1 MGREQ
6 LSLGSQTIPKAVLDT
21 LEDELL
27 VLDAGGKIVY
37 ANESACSYLDVCP
50 EELCGTPVAELID
63 GTIPTDEG
71 RRRFRTALETALAGE
86 VADPVEIGHDLPVGK
101 RHGEHK
107 LTPVEDDGRVVGVV
121 VLARDITDRRARERK
136 LERARSS
143 LRQTHQLAAVSGF
156 EFDPESGQFTWASG
170 LAELFG
176 REQTPDTLGDLR
188 DVIHPDDR
196 ERLDRLA
203 AIEAGTIDTE
213 FRIVDDDRIR
223 WLQAV
228 AEAVDGGRS
237 VRGAVQDITV
247 RKRRKEQLRH
257 KTSVLAATSDATHG
271 GVLVT
276 DDSGHLLHYDDEF
289 VRLCDYSPK
298 ALASGIDAL
307 ARVIALTV
315 PEQEAVSTV
324 AAVSDTDETRQG
336 RWQLTDG
343 RCLQYYFAPI
353 GREDRRYGRL
363 WGFRDI
369 TEEHDREQELRLMRQ
384 LQSRALR
391 HNLRNKLTV
400 IEGYASLLATRDE
413 SEVADQA
420 NAILSAAA
428 ELDSLAEN
436 AQLVKRLVERDP
448 QPARIDLHAT
458 LVEITTAVDDM
469 YDAVEVSLNCPSGAS
484 VTAIPQLRTALYNAV
499 ENAAQHNDPP
509 AMTVSVVA
517 EPVGDGLDVEVRD
530 NGPGIPDQELV
541 VLEDGQE
548 TPIKHGSG
556 LGLWV
561 MKLVAG
567 NSAVEISYETRP
579 DGTTVCFRIP
589 SD

>member
-6 LSLGSQTIPKAVLDT
+6 LLLGSQTIPEAVLDT

-27 VLDAGGKIVY
+27 VLDPGGEIVY

-63 GTIPTDEG
+63 GTVLTDEG
-71 RRRFRTALETALAGE
+71 RRQFQTALETALAGE
-86 VADPVEIGHDLPVGK
+86 VADPVEIEHDFPVGK

-107 LTPVEDDGRVVGVV
+107 LTPIEDDGRVVGVV
-121 VLARDITDRRARERK
+121 VLTRDITDRRARERK

-143 LRQTHQLAAVSGF
+143 LSQTHQLAAVSGF
-156 EFDPESGQFTWASG
+156 EFDPESGRFTWASG
-170 LAELFG
+170 LAELLG

-188 DVIHPDDR
+188 EVIHPDDR
-196 ERLDRLA
+196 ERLNRLV
-203 AIEAGTIDTE
+203 AIEAGTVNTE
-213 FRIVDDDRIR
+213 FRIVVDDRIR
-223 WLQAV
+223 WLQTV
-228 AEAVDGGRS
+228 VEAVDGGRS
-237 VRGAVQDITV
+237 VRGAVQDVTV
-247 RKRRKEQLRH
+247 RRRRKEQLRH
-257 KTSVLAATSDATHG
+257 KASVLAATSDATHG

-289 VRLCDYSPK
+289 VRLCDCSPETLESDIA
-298 ALASGIDAL
+298 ALAH
-307 ARVIALTV
+307 VIALTT

-324 AAVSDTDETRQG
+324 AAVSGTDETRQG

-363 WGFRDI
+363 WGFRDV
-369 TEEHDREQELRLMRQ
+369 TEESDREQELRLMRQ

-400 IEGYASLLATRDE
+400 IEGYASLLATHDE

-469 YDAVEVSLNCPSGAS
+469 YAEVEVSLDCPSGAS

-499 ENAAQHNDPP
+499 ENAAQHNSPP
-509 AMTVSVVA
+509 AMTVSVVV
-517 EPVGDGLDVEVRD
+517 EPIGDGLNIEIRD
-530 NGPGIPDQELV
+530 NGPGIPDQELA

-561 MKLVAG
+561 MKLVAE
-567 NSAVEISYETRP
+567 NSTVEISYETRP
-579 DGTTVCFRIP
+579 DGTTVCFWIP

>member
-6 LSLGSQTIPKAVLDT
+6 LSLGSQIIPEAVLDT

-27 VLDAGGKIVY
+27 VLDSGGEIVY

-50 EELCGTPVAELID
+50 EELCGTPVAKLID
-63 GTIPTDEG
+63 ETVFTEEG

-86 VADPVEIGHDLPVGK
+86 VADPVELEHEFSVGK
-101 RHGEHK
+101 RYGEHK
-107 LTPVEDDGRVVGVV
+107 LTPIEDDGQVVGVV
-121 VLARDITDRRARERK
+121 VLTRDITDRRARERK

-143 LRQTHQLAAVSGF
+143 LSQTYQLAAVSGF
-156 EFDPESGQFTWASG
+156 EFDPESGRFTWTSG
-170 LAELFG
+170 LAELLG
-176 REQTPDTLGDLR
+176 REQTPDTLDDLR
-188 DVIHPDDR
+188 DVIYPDDR

-203 AIEAGTIDTE
+203 AIEAGTVDTE
-213 FRIVDDDRIR
+213 FRIVGDDRIR

-247 RKRRKEQLRH
+247 RKHRKEQLWH
-257 KTSVLAATSDATHG
+257 KASVLAATSDATHG
-271 GVLVT
+271 GILVT

-289 VRLCDYSPK
+289 VRLCDCSPET
-298 ALASGIDAL
+298 LESGIDAL
-307 ARVIALTV
+307 ARVIALTA
-315 PEQEAVSTV
+315 PEQETVGTV
-324 AAVSDTDETRQG
+324 AAVSGTDETRQG

-343 RCLQYYFAPI
+343 RCLQYYFAPV
-353 GREDRRYGRL
+353 GQGDRRYGRL

-369 TEEHDREQELRLMRQ
+369 TEEYDREQELRLMRQ

-400 IEGYASLLATRDE
+400 VEGYASLLATHDE

-436 AQLVKRLVERDP
+436 AQLVKRLVERDQ

-458 LVEITTAVDDM
+458 LVEITTAVDDT
-469 YDAVEVSLNCPSGAS
+469 YDEVEVSLDCPSGAS
-484 VTAIPQLRTALYNAV
+484 ATAIPQLRTALYNAV

-509 AMTVSVVA
+509 AMTVSVGVD
-517 EPVGDGLDVEVRD
+517 PVGNGLNVEIRD

-541 VLEDGQE
+541 VLGDGQE

-561 MKLVAG
+561 MKLVAE
-567 NSAVEISYETRP
+567 NSAVEISYETGP

>member
-1 MGREQ
+1 MDREQ
-6 LSLGSQTIPKAVLDT
+6 LSLGSQIIPEAVLDT

-27 VLDAGGKIVY
+27 VLDAEGKIIY

-50 EELCGTPVAELID
+50 DELCGTPVAELIEE
-63 GTIPTDEG
+63 TVFTREG
-71 RRRFRTALETALAGE
+71 RRRFRAALETALAGE
-86 VADPVEIGHDLPVGK
+86 VADPVELEHDFPVGK
-101 RHGEHK
+101 RYGEHK
-107 LTPVEDDGRVVGVV
+107 LTPIEGDGRVVGVV
-121 VLARDITDRRARERK
+121 VLTRDITDRRARERK

-143 LRQTHQLAAVSGF
+143 LSQTHQLAAVSGF
-156 EFDPESGQFTWASG
+156 EFDPESGRFTWASG
-170 LAELFG
+170 LAELLG

-188 DVIHPDDR
+188 DVIHPEDR

-203 AIEAGTIDTE
+203 AIEAGTVDTE
-213 FRIVDDDRIR
+213 FRIVGDDRIR

-228 AEAVDGGRS
+228 AEAADGGRS

-257 KTSVLAATSDATHG
+257 KASVLAATSDATHG

-276 DDSGHLLHYDDEF
+276 DDTGRLLHYDDEF
-289 VRLCDYSPK
+289 VRLCDCSLG
-298 ALASGIDAL
+298 ALESGINAL
-307 ARVIALTV
+307 ARVIALTA

-324 AAVSDTDETRQG
+324 AAVSGTDQTRQG

-343 RCLQYYFAPI
+343 RCLQYYFAPV
-353 GREDRRYGRL
+353 GQEDRRYGRL

-369 TEEHDREQELRLMRQ
+369 TEGHDREQELRLMRQ

-413 SEVADQA
+413 SEVTDQA
-420 NAILSAAA
+420 SAILSAAA

-436 AQLVKRLVERDP
+436 AQLVKRLVEHDP
-448 QPARIDLHAT
+448 QPTTIDLHAT
-458 LVEITTAVDDM
+458 LVEITTAVDDV
-469 YDAVEVSLNCPSGAS
+469 YDGVELGLDCRSERSA
-484 VTAIPQLRTALYNAV
+484 TAIPQLRTALYNAV

-509 AMTVSVVA
+509 EMTVSVVV
-517 EPVGDGLDVEVRD
+517 ESVGDEINVKIRD
-530 NGPGIPDQELV
+530 NGPGIPSQELAV
-541 VLEDGQE
+541 IEDGQE

-561 MKLVAG
+561 MKLVAE

-579 DGTTVCFRIP
+579 DGTTVRFRLP
-589 SD
+589 SE